1 MDLGDY
7 VNVLRSRWLTV
18 VSIAL
23 LTIAATAAATL
34 LMTPQYTSS
43 TRMFFAVQGGESV
56 SDLAQ
61 GSTFT
66 EKQMASYA
74 EVAQSPLVL
83 EPVVETLD
91 LDASAR
97 DVAGTLD
104 VTVAADTTIL
114 VISATHED
122 PVLARDLANAVADQ
136 LSVTVGGLSPDSPD
150 GAETVRATMLSE
162 AQVRSEEHTS

>member
-23 LTIAATAAATL
+23 LTIASAAAATL
-34 LMTPQYTSS
+34 LMTPQYTST

-66 EKQMASYA
+66 ERQMSSYA
-74 EVAQSPLVL
+74 EVARSPLVL
-83 EPVVETLD
+83 APVAEELGVDSDPREM
-91 LDASAR
+91 ASAVSAS
-97 DVAGTLD
+97 VAT
-104 VTVAADTTIL
+104 DTTIL
-114 VISATHED
+114 TISATD
-122 PVLARDLANAVADQ
+122 DNPTFARDLAN
-136 LSVTVGGLSPDSPD
+136 
-150 GAETVRATMLSE
+150 
-162 AQVRSEEHTS
+162 